1 MEKSRSGALWCQMT
15 GGDVLVPS
23 RLGIGSLLQ
32 LLRTQ
37 RLASHQEGGMVSR
50 GPGCLPV
57 PW

>member
-1 MEKSRSGALWCQMT
+1 MT
-15 GGDVLVPS
+15 SGDVLVPS